1 MPHTLFFE
9 PYHDESLNCDI
20 YGKRHREQVM
30 VAEGVTEAGDRVG
43 GARNFD
49 VNASN
54 GGVLFSQGK
63 NHDDGQRESDKRR
76 DQAGDMVVGVD
87 SSNAYG
93 ETRTAY
99 YKVRDLESKS
109 ETGKS
114 ISDAIRE

>member
-1 MPHTLFFE
+1 
-9 PYHDESLNCDI
+9 
-20 YGKRHREQVM
+20 
-30 VAEGVTEAGDRVG
+30 
-43 GARNFD
+43 
-49 VNASN
+49 
-54 GGVLFSQGK
+54 
-63 NHDDGQRESDKRR
+63 
-76 DQAGDMVVGVD
+76 MVVGVD